1 MKGYLLRIFFFLLC
15 ISFFHLFS
23 VSSAPAED
31 TGVKME
37 GFQWGGS
44 VELGYRFT
52 DIDGRN
58 RYKEVVN
65 LRDGL
70 KLFDFSIWGKNLEG
84 EKGFV
89 DYVGLNASGI
99 GDPFPRGR
107 LQIKK
112 NKTYDLVVTYKEY
125 KYFFD
130 REDNTFFTDNHNFN
144 MRSRR
149 GTLTLSVFPKED
161 VRLNVGYSHS
171 QRDGDAGVPRLTFP
185 FSMEQDLKERFNEYF
200 ISADFPVG
208 GWDLHVKQ
216 SFWNFE
222 NKNKMSGPQFEKR
235 DENVNTYVSTVKAH
249 TRFGERWDFDAGY
262 IFAHSEGRADL
273 TAAPEIGV
281 MSGKGRFNFN
291 THVIEM
297 GLSYLFR
304 TDLILHADYRFHTIN
319 QDGRS
324 NTDPFLAAPASS
336 DTKYNLF
343 AHTGTFQLEYVPRE
357 NLTMRAGYRI
367 QYRDIEGENFAVNP
381 FDGGKHPDD
390 TRIVAHGWVASADWK
405 PYKFLT
411 FFGEYQGANFDNPYT
426 RISPESQNIAKVRVK
441 YDTPIQNLSFKGT
454 VLWKRRHNPDQKFRV
469 DTRDYILTAVYQ
481 PVFIPKLT
489 IDASFTYEKIL
500 DRKNVFNFIPFSF
513 ETFFFNSSALIYS
526 GGISYDIY
534 KGLGVRLNGSYA
546 KTMGENSQK
555 YADGTLSF
563 WYKNK
568 WVTPILTL
576 ERTYL
581 TDRVNRHDSFDANLI
596 TFSLRKEF

>member
-1 MKGYLLRIFFFLLC
+1 MKGYLLRIFSLLLC
-15 ISFFHLFS
+15 ISLFHLVS
-23 VSSAPAED
+23 VSIAPAQD
-31 TGVKME
+31 AGANHE

-44 VELGYRFT
+44 IELGYRFT

-65 LRDGL
+65 LMEGL
-70 KLFDFSIWGKNLEG
+70 RLFDFSLWGKIPGG
-84 EKGFV
+84 EKNLV
-89 DYVGLNASGI
+89 DYFSLNASGI

-130 REDNTFFTDNHNFN
+130 REDNGFFTDNHNFN
-144 MRSRR
+144 LKSRR
-149 GTLTLSVFPKED
+149 GTLNLSVFPKED
-161 VRLNVGYSHS
+161 VRVNVGYSHS
-171 QRDGDAGVPRLTFP
+171 ERDGDAGVPRLTFP
-185 FSMEQDLKERFNEYF
+185 FSMEQDLKERLNEYF
-200 ISADFPVG
+200 VSADFPVG

-216 SFWNFE
+216 SFWNFK
-222 NKNKMSGPQFEKR
+222 NKNEMKGPQFEKR
-235 DENVNTYVSTVKAH
+235 DENVNTYISTVKAH
-249 TRFGERWDFDAGY
+249 TRFGERFDFDAGY
-262 IFAHSEGRADL
+262 VYAYSEGRADL
-273 TAAPEIGV
+273 ASAPEIGV
-281 MSGKGRFNFN
+281 TSGKGKFNFH

-297 GLSYLFR
+297 GLSYLVR
-304 TDLILHADYRFHTIN
+304 SDLILHADYRFHRVD

-336 DTKYNLF
+336 STSYNLF

-357 NLTMRAGYRI
+357 NLTMKAGYRI
-367 QYRDIEGENFAVNP
+367 QYRDIEGENFAPGP
-381 FDGGKHPDD
+381 FDGGRHPDD
-390 TRIVAHGWVASADWK
+390 TKIVAHGWVASADWK

-411 FFGEYQGANFDNPYT
+411 FFGEYQGANFDNPYS
-426 RISPESQNIAKVRVK
+426 RISPESENIAKVRVK
-441 YDTPIQNLSFKGT
+441 YDTPIQNLSLRGT

-481 PVFIPKLT
+481 PAFIPKLT
-489 IDASFTYEKIL
+489 LDASLTYEKIL
-500 DRKNVFNFIPFSF
+500 NRKDAFNFLPFSF

-526 GGISYDIY
+526 GGIGYDFY

-568 WVTPILTL
+568 WVTPVLAF

-581 TDRVNRHDSFDANLI
+581 TDRINRRDSFDANLV